1 MHLLYPASAEDTSF
15 RKDDMTLHALKALG
29 LPRLLSMEAL
39 DILQLLSADPAVLT
53 WRQAIFADMKRIPVL
68 YDILKKLRTYIA
80 DLRDLSRKRMEGG
93 RSTEDV
99 LYSFGELKVFIEMI
113 GEMTAALENHWDD
126 LHSEAMRSL
135 FGSLKTIA
143 EDEQFAVMQT
153 YIDKIMA
160 SMRFPRSMTIGV
172 NLNARFEV
180 YEAGVVSIN
189 SEYYV
194 GGGVFTSLF
203 GKSEDELRCST
214 PLVSGES
221 SAAFSGAIYSVLN
234 DAAAKAL
241 KKSRSMMLSYIQ
253 NVVSGIYSIY
263 EDLTFL
269 LRAGEYIRETEE
281 KKVRMC
287 TPALVSP
294 ADGVMEIRRLVN
306 PVLLRKLTI
315 GQITAN
321 DVCFPEGAAIFL
333 ITGPNSGG
341 KSVYLRSVGIAAL
354 TAQLGLPVTASEA
367 ALPLFAGICCHFPA
381 EDSENDSRLVEECK
395 SMKKSLDSL
404 PPRTD
409 SAGADQILLL
419 MDESFSGTGSAEGAI
434 IAEEVLKTIR
444 SRRACCIYSTHL
456 HELASRVPALNERT
470 PRIVTLSAE
479 YASGRRTYRIIPQEP
494 GGRSYAYEIA
504 RTYGLEYT
512 GD

>member
-15 RKDDMTLHALKALG
+15 RKDDMTLHAIKALG
-29 LPRLLSMEAL
+29 LPRLLTMDAL
-39 DILQLLSADPAVLT
+39 DILQFLSADPSVLS
-53 WRQAIFADMKRIPVL
+53 WRQAIFGDMKRIPPL

-93 RSTEDV
+93 NATEDV

-113 GEMTAALENHWDD
+113 GEMTAALEEHWDN
-126 LHSEAMRSL
+126 LHSDAMRNL
-135 FGSLKTIA
+135 FGSLKRIA
-143 EDEQFAVMQT
+143 ADKQFAVMQS
-153 YIDKIMA
+153 YIDTILA

-189 SEYYV
+189 NEYYV
-194 GGGVFTSLF
+194 GSSVFTTLF
-203 GKSEDELRCST
+203 GKAGDELRCST

-241 KKSRSMMLSYIQ
+241 KKSRTMMLSYIQ
-253 NVVSGIYSIY
+253 SVVSGIYSLY
-263 EDLTFL
+263 DDLTFL
-269 LRAGEYIRETEE
+269 LRAWEYVRETEE

-287 TPALVSP
+287 TPVFVSP
-294 ADGVMEIRRLVN
+294 ENGTLQLHKLLN
-306 PVLLRKLTI
+306 PVLLRKLSVTH
-315 GQITAN
+315 ITAN
-321 DVCFPEGAAIFL
+321 DVCFPEDASIFL

-341 KSVYLRSVGIAAL
+341 KSVYLRSVGIAVL
-354 TAQLGLPVTASEA
+354 TAQLGLPITAYDA
-367 ALPLFAGICCHFPA
+367 VLPLYNAVCCHLPT
-381 EDSENDSRLVEECK
+381 EDTENDSRLVEECK
-395 SMKKSLDSL
+395 SMKKILDSL
-404 PPRTD
+404 TPRTATD
-409 SAGADQILLL
+409 AAVCTLLL

-444 SRRACCIYSTHL
+444 SRRVCCIYSTHL
-456 HELASRVPALNERT
+456 HELASRVPDLNSRT
-470 PRIVTLSAE
+470 PHIVTLSAE
-479 YASGRRTYRIIPQEP
+479 YASGRRTYRIVPQAP

-504 RTYGLEYT
+504 KTYGLEYT